1 MSTYRIL
8 LTEDDPDIREL
19 VEFDIQR
26 ILESKCQIDLASNG
40 QQAINFLKETQYD
53 VVISDYH
60 LPDISGEK
68 VQNSVQSETPFIF
81 MSGDI
86 RVNNM
91 CDGKRVFAL
100 EKPFRS
106 EQMAALLQTALRGK
120 QLLN

>member
-26 ILESKCQIDLASNG
+26 ILDSKCQIDLASNG